1 MIIYL
6 RREEENLLIKMIYT
20 YLFTDKFF
28 NDWRSNINT
37 EQSQVIYDFFKEKFQ
52 NKENIFYCGKE
63 DILNKVHGL
72 SGPNSNL
79 IDFFLTEF
87 ISSGCKS
94 IFSNKEKIADFIFCG
109 NDESI
114 SEIPFSITCHDI
126 INNKDLK
133 KTIKE
138 KTEDLWSNRKGKEDL
153 ILKLDKL
160 LKLSKSVFFVDRH
173 VPGVVVDQNKKQI
186 NQWNKSLKFYNTL
199 LSKSKTKSFFIS
211 AIKNEYLTRYKNKSN
226 IIDFEPHEK
235 LKEDLR
241 NFYKV
246 LETVKTIVMVKD
258 QNAFYSGLHDRFIFF
273 FFDNNHV
280 LEKALRDRTLLILE
294 VSQGLNILDGKGKTT
309 LPRRLTRQTTESC
322 KEIVEEW
329 VKNVENK
336 PLFDKFIAG
345 EDKIDKKVS

>member
-6 RREEENLLIKMIYT
+6 RREEENLSIKMIYT

-94 IFSNKEKIADFIFCG
+94 IFSDKEKIADFYLLEMMSLFQRPLSQLHH
-109 NDESI
+109 E
-114 SEIPFSITCHDI
+114 I
-126 INNKDLK
+126 INDKNLK
-133 KTIKE
+133 KNKE

-153 ILKLDKL
+153 IFKLEKL
-160 LKLSKSVFFVDRH
+160 LKLSKSVFFIDRH

-186 NQWNKSLKFYNTL
+186 GQWNKSLN
-199 LSKSKTKSFFIS
+199 FIMLYFQNQ
-211 AIKNEYLTRYKNKSN
+211 KQ
-226 IIDFEPHEK
+226 
-235 LKEDLR
+235 
-241 NFYKV
+241 KV
-246 LETVKTIVMVKD
+246 FL
-258 QNAFYSGLHDRFIFF
+258 
-273 FFDNNHV
+273 
-280 LEKALRDRTLLILE
+280 
-294 VSQGLNILDGKGKTT
+294 
-309 LPRRLTRQTTESC
+309 
-322 KEIVEEW
+322 
-329 VKNVENK
+329 
-336 PLFDKFIAG
+336 
-345 EDKIDKKVS
+345 